1 MIPLTRA
8 VASKYEWKKD
18 ARYSWNILLWLGSSG
33 LTTSQNLSVLFC
45 RAGRYFKSRIKHAG
59 LWHGLPLN
67 LISVGCFMACC
78 TCFGLWLW
86 RKHVGIWPLP
96 IMEINQ
102 SGCVPWSTFAKKNT
116 WKAFFLRRW
125 WATLGFKIKKKPKQQ
140 QQLRFDLNKMESE
153 LLDILGYCHQT
164 NRKCSDAKIIG
175 GYKKGWLSYNEHV
188 SALMGWVVII
198 ITTSWGSRWWQQII
212 CCQIKLWHPPS
223 WNDVKQKQ

>member
-1 MIPLTRA
+1 MTSAHGVVFQLRGREKLINKNTHFSFIPRNVSKMAKHDHHRPPPPPAKIKFRLTVVISLTHA

-78 TCFGLWLW
+78 TCFGLWLR

-102 SGCVPWSTFAKKNT
+102 RGCVPWSTFAKKNT
-116 WKAFFLRRW
+116 WKAFF
-125 WATLGFKIKKKPKQQ
+125 
-140 QQLRFDLNKMESE
+140 
-153 LLDILGYCHQT
+153 
-164 NRKCSDAKIIG
+164 
-175 GYKKGWLSYNEHV
+175 
-188 SALMGWVVII
+188 
-198 ITTSWGSRWWQQII
+198 
-212 CCQIKLWHPPS
+212 
-223 WNDVKQKQ
+223 